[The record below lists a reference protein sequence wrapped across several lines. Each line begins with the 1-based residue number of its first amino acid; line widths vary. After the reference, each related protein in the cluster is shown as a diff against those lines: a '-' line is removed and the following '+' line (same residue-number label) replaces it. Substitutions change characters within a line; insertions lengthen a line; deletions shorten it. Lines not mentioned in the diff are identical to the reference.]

1 MQSRRDRVMAYNFT
15 VGRLGTA
22 MLEGDPDAVDAPMR
36 RTRGGT
42 YVGLGLGALL
52 CIGFLVFG
60 LIMPGGATAWRQ
72 EGAIVIDKDGGA
84 TYLYS
89 DGTLRPVDN
98 LASARLIV
106 GDGAKTSLV
115 KQASLEGTPVDGPVG
130 IPGAPDALPEEGA
143 PAVWR
148 YCALPPVEGQETP
161 RGRTALVA
169 GDASPPRSPEAD
181 QGILVSDPDG
191 AVYLLW
197 GGQRLRVEEESGGFQ
212 ALGYGT
218 SSVLTVSNAFLG
230 TIPEGPDVEAPPVA
244 GAGEPGPGSM
254 DADHRVGQVFAVS
267 TPGQEDQHYLLTREG
282 LVPLTL
288 TEALLLLAD
297 PDVSGAAYGDTSP
310 EAVPL
315 SASEAHR
322 ALASG
327 ASSPENANGLPTA
340 PPTALDLG
348 SAVPCMRWEEDG
360 ASLLTVDDPKGI
372 QAWPVQD
379 RPFVAPGCPTPD
391 LVGIPSG
398 VGGAVRAVP
407 VGGTETSPTFFVVTD
422 AAAKYPVADDAALG
436 ALGYTATEA
445 VPLPMSLLRVLPTGP
460 LLSQESAPLPLA
472 ASPRAGGQACP

>member
-42 YVGLGLGALL
+42 YLGLGLGALL

-60 LIMPGGATAWRQ
+60 LIMPGGATSWRQ
-72 EGAIVIDKDGGA
+72 EGGVVIDKDGGA

-89 DGTLRPVDN
+89 QGTLRPVDN

-106 GDGAKTSLV
+106 GEGADPSLV
-115 KQASLEGTPVDGPVG
+115 KPASLEGTPVAGPVG

-148 YCALPPVEGQETP
+148 YCALPPIEDQETP

-169 GDASPPRSPEAD
+169 GDASPPRSPELD
-181 QGILVSDPDG
+181 QGILVSEPDG
-191 AVYLLW
+191 AVHLLW
-197 GGQRLRVEEESGGFQ
+197 GGTRLRVKEESGGFQ

-218 SSVLTVSNAFLG
+218 SPVLPVSNAFLG
-230 TIPEGPDVEAPPVA
+230 TIPEGPDLEAPPVT
-244 GAGEPGPGSM
+244 GAGDPGPESLDSG
-254 DADHRVGQVFAVS
+254 HRVGRVFAVS
-267 TPGQEDQHYLLTREG
+267 TPDQQDQHYLLTHEG

-297 PDVSGAAYGDTSP
+297 PDVSGPAYDDASP

-315 SASEAHR
+315 SASEVHR

-327 ASSPENANGLPTA
+327 ASAPENASGLPTA

-360 ASLLTVDDPKGI
+360 TPLLTVDDPEGI
-372 QAWPVQD
+372 KAWPVQE
-379 RPFVAPGCPTPD
+379 RPFVDPGCPTPD

-398 VGGAVRAVP
+398 VGGAVRALP

-422 AAAKYPVADDAALG
+422 SAAKYPVADDAALG
-436 ALGYTATEA
+436 ALGYTAAGA
-445 VPLPMSLLRVLPTGP
+445 VPLPASLLRVLPTGP
-460 LLSQESAPLPLA
+460 LLSQEAAPLPLA
-472 ASPRAGGQACP
+472 TSPRAEGQACP

>member
-60 LIMPGGATAWRQ
+60 LIMPGGATSWKQ
-72 EGAIVIDKDGGA
+72 EGSIVIDKDGGA

-89 DGTLRPVDN
+89 EGTLRPVDN
-98 LASARLIV
+98 LASARLIL

-115 KQASLEGTPVDGPVG
+115 KQASLEGTPVGGPVG
-130 IPGAPDALPEEGA
+130 IPGAPDALPEEDTT
-143 PAVWR
+143 AVWR
-148 YCALPPVEGQETP
+148 YCALPPVEDQEAP

-169 GDASPPRSPEAD
+169 GEAPPPQSPGRD
-181 QGILVSDPDG
+181 QGILVSGPDG
-191 AVYLLW
+191 AVHLLW
-197 GGQRLRVEEESGGFQ
+197 GGARLRVEEESGGFQ

-218 SSVLTVSNAFLG
+218 SPVLAVSTAFLG
-230 TIPEGPDVEAPPVA
+230 TVPEGPDLEAPPVT
-244 GAGEPGPGSM
+244 GAGDPGPDSIA
-254 DADHRVGQVFAVS
+254 ADHRVGQVFAVS
-267 TPGQEDQHYLLTREG
+267 TPDQEDQHYLLTREG

-297 PDVSGAAYGDTSP
+297 PDVSGPAYGGASP
-310 EAVPL
+310 EAVAL
-315 SASEAHR
+315 SASEAHQ

-327 ASSPENANGLPTA
+327 ASAPRNANGLPAA

-348 SAVPCMRWEEDG
+348 SAIPCMRWEEDG
-360 ASLLTVDDPKGI
+360 TPLFTVDDPQEI
-372 QAWPVQD
+372 QAWPAQD
-379 RPFVAPGCPTPD
+379 RPFVEPGCPTPD

-398 VGGAVRAVP
+398 LGGVVRALP
-407 VGGTETSPTFFVVTD
+407 VGGTETTPTFFVVTD
-422 AAAKYPVADDAALG
+422 AAAKYPVADEVALG
-436 ALGYTATEA
+436 ALGYTAASA

-460 LLSQESAPLPLA
+460 LLSQEVASLPLA
-472 ASPRAGGQACP
+472 ASPRAGGQSCP